1 MKRFF
6 SYLSVLMVLFFI
18 SCGDSPKKRDV
29 YFEKEE
35 DFNGFVVFV
44 TDAYEFRTYDLSSYS
59 FIASTNV
66 HNPRGFFIYR
76 DTVFFHNSNLY
87 KYSFEANEVEKVLEL
102 HSATLA
108 VILTNGGVFSI
119 NRDGM
124 LYNDQWI
131 VEDTIIDYSE
141 SYRNIWLLTPHKVM
155 SIDKKERTEKIKEL
169 DNPITFCVSPYGLR
183 TYVAFSGRIDVYQE
197 KDFILSKSIKID
209 DTPVELVATPAGN
222 KIYVVTTRG
231 LYVVDRATYSIDKIA
246 SLVTEPILI
255 RLSRDGS
262 YGTVACLDRLLIFDA
277 GTDELLKEINISC
290 IDVETS
296 PLDSKI
302 YALTDGGIAVIRSD
316 SLVVESIVDIKGED
330 IFIPTIRFKMKKEN
344 EEKYFPTDVDTT
356 VRLFT
361 IQVSSSK
368 NKRSA
373 EQLIERLLTAGY
385 PAYLVGSDGW
395 FKVRV
400 GAFKQKDYALLIS
413 EKVDEVIKEKSW
425 VLESE
430 IHLSEIPSPLIRDLS
445 GNGYM
450 EEACMRDGKDIVIFE
465 IRNGMYNVIHTIT
478 GYLEKYTGY
487 PSFYD
492 IDGDGNLEIVTPTLQ
507 GGLYSVVRYRNGEW
521 IEEMKRY
528 E

>member
-1 MKRFF
+1 
-6 SYLSVLMVLFFI
+6 
-18 SCGDSPKKRDV
+18 
-29 YFEKEE
+29 
-35 DFNGFVVFV
+35 
-44 TDAYEFRTYDLSSYS
+44 
-59 FIASTNV
+59 
-66 HNPRGFFIYR
+66 
-76 DTVFFHNSNLY
+76 
-87 KYSFEANEVEKVLEL
+87 
-102 HSATLA
+102 
-108 VILTNGGVFSI
+108 
-119 NRDGM
+119 
-124 LYNDQWI
+124 
-131 VEDTIIDYSE
+131 
-141 SYRNIWLLTPHKVM
+141 
-155 SIDKKERTEKIKEL
+155 
-169 DNPITFCVSPYGLR
+169 
-183 TYVAFSGRIDVYQE
+183 
-197 KDFILSKSIKID
+197 
-209 DTPVELVATPAGN
+209 
-222 KIYVVTTRG
+222 
-231 LYVVDRATYSIDKIA
+231 
-246 SLVTEPILI
+246 
-255 RLSRDGS
+255 
-262 YGTVACLDRLLIFDA
+262 
-277 GTDELLKEINISC
+277 
-290 IDVETS
+290 
-296 PLDSKI
+296 
-302 YALTDGGIAVIRSD
+302 
-316 SLVVESIVDIKGED
+316 
-330 IFIPTIRFKMKKEN
+330 
-344 EEKYFPTDVDTT
+344 
-356 VRLFT
+356 LFT

-430 IHLSEIPSPLIRDLS
+430 IHLSEISSPLIRDLS